1 MPAEPT
7 GTDAQPAAGDDAPLP
22 ISTRE
27 IAAAGAM
34 LALFVAAQALAILLT
49 PSFQGADI
57 QGFEDPEDWT
67 NGLVLIGVIL
77 VFTAIIL
84 FIARKKKPQVI
95 QWIILVA
102 VGLTVAY
109 VFFALLFNV
118 AVLAR
123 PDLLTTLLGVA
134 GLWILA
140 LVLAAVPT
148 WLLYT
153 FPEWYVVDLVGVLVA
168 AGAVAIFGT
177 SFTPLTYTVV
187 LVGTAI
193 YDYVSVHKT
202 KHMLDLADNVLELHL
217 PIMLVVPKSR
227 GYSFLD
233 EKGGLRE
240 KPEDDEPDEEERVDE
255 GGHPEEE
262 EKSVRDAMFLGLG
275 DIVIPSILIV
285 SALVFTGV
293 EAAFGAFLGTIAGF
307 LVLMAFVLRGK
318 PQPGLP
324 ALNGGAFLGFLAG
337 FWLATGSLAFWA

>member
-1 MPAEPT
+1 MPPEAT
-7 GTDAQPAAGDDAPLP
+7 GTDAQEAAGDDAPLP
-22 ISTRE
+22 ITSRE

-49 PSFQGADI
+49 PSFQGAEI

-84 FIARKKKPQVI
+84 FIARKKKPQII

-118 AVLAR
+118 ALVAR
-123 PDLLTTLLGVA
+123 PGLLTDMAAVA
-134 GLWILA
+134 GIWAVALA
-140 LVLAAVPT
+140 LAAVPT

-187 LVGTAI
+187 LAGTAI

-202 KHMLDLADNVLELHL
+202 KHMLDLADSVLELHL

-233 EKGGLRE
+233 EQGGLRDPKAAQE
-240 KPEDDEPDEEERVDE
+240 ARGE
-255 GGHPEEE
+255 GDE

-293 EAAFGAFLGTIAGF
+293 EAAFGAFLGTIVGF
-307 LVLMAFVLRGK
+307 AVLMAFVLRGK

-337 FWLATGSLAFWA
+337 FWLATGSFAFWA